1 MIGKTILHYKILEKL
16 GEGGMG
22 VVYKAEDTKLK
33 REVAIKFL
41 PHHISSSEEERKRF
55 EIEAQAAASLNHPNI
70 STIYSIEESSSEVFI
85 VMEYIDG
92 IELKDKIKS
101 GPIPTKEAI
110 NIAIQIA
117 EGLEAAHK
125 KGIVHRDI
133 KSGNVMITKDGK
145 AKIMDFGLAK
155 VGKGMQVTK
164 VGTTVGTVAY
174 MSPEQTR
181 GEEIDNRSDIWS
193 FGVLLYEMITGK
205 QPFKGDYDQA
215 LAYSILNEEPET
227 AEISSTGLQNIILK
241 TLEKEPADRY
251 QSANEILT
259 DLNELRNE
267 SFSKTYSKSKTK
279 LQVKKKNSSWRRRQT
294 GTRWFVPA
302 AIIIFIAFLIVAYI
316 YFNNKSSVN
325 NVSSEIKM
333 IVVLPFE
340 NLGSSEDEY
349 FADGITEE
357 ITSKLSGL
365 SGLGVIARASAAQ
378 YKNSNKSLDEIAK
391 ELGVGYILVGTIRWD
406 KSGNVDKVRVNPELI
421 RTSDGVQMW
430 SEPYES
436 EYSTS
441 FKLQTQIASQVA
453 NAMDINLLQPEKKS
467 LSTNLTENQEAY
479 NLYLKGKDFLDY
491 RNQEPQNKTTAE
503 RLFKQAIYLDPN
515 FAAAYASLSKAYSDM
530 YWFYY
535 DHSEK
540 TIDLSKQAVEKS
552 LELDPEFYG
561 GYASLAWYYYHCK
574 LDYDKAIENFHHS
587 LDLQPNNYDALGG
600 LGAVLRRQGKVEES
614 IPFIERAMNINPLSA
629 QAIFELGASYYWSK
643 KYSEAIPLFQKTMSQ
658 DPISPVSYY
667 HLSACYILSDG
678 DLNNAT
684 EALNRGPKEGVIDKT
699 GYIIQRNTEIDIYN
713 RNFRKALNGLK
724 NSQNLVFYD
733 QFTFVP
739 KDLNIGIIN
748 LYLGRLNDAK
758 KSFNSAINFLN
769 KKIKESPNDSR
780 LYSALGIAYAG
791 LSQKENAVK
800 WAKKGVELMPIS
812 KEALRGQARLNDLA
826 KVYTMVGE
834 YDLAIQILKK
844 LIDIPSEITPA
855 ILKID
860 PMWDKL
866 RGNPEFDKLLAKRK

>member
-1 MIGKTILHYKILEKL
+1 MIGETILHYKILEKL

-41 PHHISSSEEERKRF
+41 PHHISSNDEDRKRF

-70 STIYSIEESSSEVFI
+70 TTIHSIEESDSEVFI

-92 IELKDKIKS
+92 IELKGKIKS
-101 GPIPTKEAI
+101 GSISINEAVD
-110 NIAIQIA
+110 IAIQIA
-117 EGLEAAHK
+117 DGLEAAHK

-155 VGKGMQVTK
+155 VGKGTQVTK

-193 FGVLLYEMITGK
+193 FGVLLYEMVTGK

-215 LAYSILNEEPET
+215 LVYSILNEEPET
-227 AEISSTGLQNIILK
+227 AEISSTALRNIILK
-241 TLEKEPADRY
+241 ALEKEPVERY
-251 QSANEILT
+251 QKVSEMLADLIEIKNETLT
-259 DLNELRNE
+259 R
-267 SFSKTYSKSKTK
+267 TYSRSSERKT
-279 LQVKKKNSSWRRRQT
+279 QIQKKKNK
-294 GTRWFVPA
+294 WFVPA

-316 YFNNKSSVN
+316 YFNSRSSVN

-378 YKNSNKSLDEIAK
+378 YKNTNKSLDEIAK

-406 KSGNVDKVRVNPELI
+406 KSGDVDKVRVNPELI

-515 FAAAYASLSKAYSDM
+515 FAAAYAGLSKAYSDM

-535 DHSEK
+535 DHSQK

-552 LELDPEFYG
+552 LELNPEFYG

-574 LDYDKAIENFHHS
+574 LDYDKAIENFHRS

-643 KYSEAIPLFQKTMSQ
+643 KYSMAIPLFQKSMSQ
-658 DPISPVSYY
+658 DPSSPVSYY

-678 DLNNAT
+678 DLTNAT
-684 EALNRGPKEGVIDKT
+684 EAINSGLKEGVIDKT
-699 GYIIQRNTEIDIYN
+699 GYIIQRNTEIDIYS
-713 RNFRKALNGLK
+713 RNFEEALNDLK
-724 NSQNLVFYD
+724 NSQNLVFD
-733 QFTFVP
+733 EQFTFVP
-739 KDLNIGIIN
+739 KDLNIGIVN

-758 KSFNSAINFLN
+758 KSFNSAIDFLN

-791 LSQKENAVK
+791 LSQKQNAVK
-800 WAKKGVELMPIS
+800 WAKKGVELLPIS

-826 KVYTMVGE
+826 KVYAMVGE

-844 LIDIPSEITPA
+844 LINIPSEITPA

-866 RGNPEFDKLLAKRK
+866 RGNPEFNKLLARQ

>member
-1 MIGKTILHYKILEKL
+1 MIGETILHYKILEKL

-41 PHHISSSEEERKRF
+41 PHHISSNDEDRKRF

-70 STIYSIEESSSEVFI
+70 TTIHSIEESDSEVFI

-92 IELKDKIKS
+92 IESKGKIKS
-101 GPIPTKEAI
+101 GSISINEAVD
-110 NIAIQIA
+110 IAIQIA
-117 EGLEAAHK
+117 DGLEAAHK

-155 VGKGMQVTK
+155 VGKGTQVTK

-193 FGVLLYEMITGK
+193 FGVLLYEMVTGK

-215 LAYSILNEEPET
+215 LVYSILNEEPET
-227 AEISSTGLQNIILK
+227 AEISSTALRNIILK
-241 TLEKEPADRY
+241 ALEKEPVERY
-251 QSANEILT
+251 QKVSEMLADLIEIKNETLT
-259 DLNELRNE
+259 R
-267 SFSKTYSKSKTK
+267 TYSRSSERKT
-279 LQVKKKNSSWRRRQT
+279 QIQKKKNK
-294 GTRWFVPA
+294 WFVPA

-316 YFNNKSSVN
+316 YFNSRSSVN

-378 YKNSNKSLDEIAK
+378 YKNTNKSLDEIAK

-406 KSGNVDKVRVNPELI
+406 KSGDVDKVRVNPELI

-515 FAAAYASLSKAYSDM
+515 FAAAYAGLSKAYSDM

-535 DHSEK
+535 DHSQK

-552 LELDPEFYG
+552 LELNPEFYG

-574 LDYDKAIENFHHS
+574 LDYDKAIENFHRS

-643 KYSEAIPLFQKTMSQ
+643 KYSMAIPLFQKSMSQ
-658 DPISPVSYY
+658 DPSSPVSYY

-678 DLNNAT
+678 DLTNAT
-684 EALNRGPKEGVIDKT
+684 EAINSGLKEGVIDKT
-699 GYIIQRNTEIDIYN
+699 GYIIQRNTEIDIYS
-713 RNFRKALNGLK
+713 RNFEEALNDLK
-724 NSQNLVFYD
+724 NSRNLVFD
-733 QFTFVP
+733 EQFTFVP
-739 KDLNIGIIN
+739 KDLNIGIVN

-758 KSFNSAINFLN
+758 KSFNSAIDFLN

-791 LSQKENAVK
+791 LSQKQNAVK
-800 WAKKGVELMPIS
+800 WAKKGVELLPIS

-866 RGNPEFDKLLAKRK
+866 RGNREFNKLLTKQL

>member
-1 MIGKTILHYKILEKL
+1 MIGETILHYKILEKL

-41 PHHISSSEEERKRF
+41 PHHISSNDEDRKRF

-70 STIYSIEESSSEVFI
+70 TTIHSIEESDSEVFI

-92 IELKDKIKS
+92 IELKGKIKS
-101 GPIPTKEAI
+101 GSISINEAVD
-110 NIAIQIA
+110 IAIQIA
-117 EGLEAAHK
+117 DGLEAAHK

-155 VGKGMQVTK
+155 VGKGTQVTK

-193 FGVLLYEMITGK
+193 FGVLLYEMVTGK

-215 LAYSILNEEPET
+215 LVYSILNEEPET
-227 AEISSTGLQNIILK
+227 AEISSTALRNIILK
-241 TLEKEPADRY
+241 ALEKEPVERY
-251 QSANEILT
+251 QKVSEMLADLIEIKNETLT
-259 DLNELRNE
+259 R
-267 SFSKTYSKSKTK
+267 TYSRSSERKT
-279 LQVKKKNSSWRRRQT
+279 QIQKKKNK
-294 GTRWFVPA
+294 WFVPA

-316 YFNNKSSVN
+316 YFNSRSSVN

-378 YKNSNKSLDEIAK
+378 YKNTNKSLDEIAK

-406 KSGNVDKVRVNPELI
+406 KSGDVDKVRVNPELI

-515 FAAAYASLSKAYSDM
+515 FAAAYAGLSKAYSDM

-535 DHSEK
+535 DHSQK

-552 LELDPEFYG
+552 LELNPEFYG

-574 LDYDKAIENFHHS
+574 LDYDKAIENFHRS

-643 KYSEAIPLFQKTMSQ
+643 KYSMAIPLFQKSMSQ
-658 DPISPVSYY
+658 DPSSPVSYY

-678 DLNNAT
+678 DLTNAT
-684 EALNRGPKEGVIDKT
+684 EAINSGLKEGVIDKT
-699 GYIIQRNTEIDIYN
+699 GYIIQRNTEIDIYS
-713 RNFRKALNGLK
+713 RNFEEALNDLK
-724 NSQNLVFYD
+724 NSQNLVFD
-733 QFTFVP
+733 EQFTFVP
-739 KDLNIGIIN
+739 KDLNIGIVN

-758 KSFNSAINFLN
+758 KSFNSAIDFLN

-791 LSQKENAVK
+791 LGQKENAVK
-800 WAKKGVELMPIS
+800 WAKNGVELLPVS

-826 KVYTMVGE
+826 KVYAMVGE

-844 LIDIPSEITPA
+844 LINIPSEITPA

-866 RGNPEFDKLLAKRK
+866 RGNPEFNKLLARQ

>member
-1 MIGKTILHYKILEKL
+1 MIGETILHYKILEKL

-41 PHHISSSEEERKRF
+41 PHHISSNDEDRKRF

-70 STIYSIEESSSEVFI
+70 TTIHSIEESDSEVFI

-92 IELKDKIKS
+92 IESKGKIKS
-101 GPIPTKEAI
+101 GSISINEAVD
-110 NIAIQIA
+110 IAIQIA
-117 EGLEAAHK
+117 DGLEAAHK

-193 FGVLLYEMITGK
+193 FGVLLYEMVTGK

-215 LAYSILNEEPET
+215 LVYSILNEEPET
-227 AEISSTGLQNIILK
+227 AEISSTALRNIILK
-241 TLEKEPADRY
+241 ALEKEPVERY
-251 QSANEILT
+251 QKVSEMLADLIEIKNETLT
-259 DLNELRNE
+259 R
-267 SFSKTYSKSKTK
+267 TYSRSSERKT
-279 LQVKKKNSSWRRRQT
+279 QIQKKKNK
-294 GTRWFVPA
+294 WFVPA

-316 YFNNKSSVN
+316 YFNSRSSVN

-378 YKNSNKSLDEIAK
+378 YKNTNKSLDEIAK

-406 KSGNVDKVRVNPELI
+406 KSGDVDKVRVNPELI

-515 FAAAYASLSKAYSDM
+515 FAAAYAGLSKAYSDM

-535 DHSEK
+535 DHSQK

-552 LELDPEFYG
+552 LELNPEFYG
-561 GYASLAWYYYHCK
+561 GYASLAWYYYHCR

-643 KYSEAIPLFQKTMSQ
+643 KYSMAIPLFQKSMSQ
-658 DPISPVSYY
+658 DPSSPVSYY

-678 DLNNAT
+678 DLTNAT
-684 EALNRGPKEGVIDKT
+684 EAINSGLKEGVIDKT
-699 GYIIQRNTEIDIYN
+699 GYIIQRNTEIDIYS
-713 RNFRKALNGLK
+713 RNFEEALNDLK
-724 NSQNLVFYD
+724 NSRNLVFD
-733 QFTFVP
+733 EQFTFVP
-739 KDLNIGIIN
+739 KDLNIGIVN

-758 KSFNSAINFLN
+758 KSFNSAIDFLN

-791 LSQKENAVK
+791 LSQKQNAVK
-800 WAKKGVELMPIS
+800 WAKKGVELLPIS

-826 KVYTMVGE
+826 KVYAMVGE

-844 LIDIPSEITPA
+844 LINIPSEITPA

-866 RGNPEFDKLLAKRK
+866 RGNPEFNKLLARQ

>member
-1 MIGKTILHYKILEKL
+1 MIGETILHYKILEKL

-41 PHHISSSEEERKRF
+41 PHHISSNDEDRKRF

-70 STIYSIEESSSEVFI
+70 TTIHSIEESDSEVFI

-92 IELKDKIKS
+92 IESKGKIKS
-101 GPIPTKEAI
+101 GSISINEAVD
-110 NIAIQIA
+110 IAIQIA
-117 EGLEAAHK
+117 DGLEAAHK

-155 VGKGMQVTK
+155 VGKGTQVTK

-193 FGVLLYEMITGK
+193 FGVLLYEMVTGK

-215 LAYSILNEEPET
+215 LVYSILNEEPET

-241 TLEKEPADRY
+241 ALEKEPAERY
-251 QSANEILT
+251 QNVSEMLSDLTEIKNETLT
-259 DLNELRNE
+259 RTYTRSSER
-267 SFSKTYSKSKTK
+267 KT
-279 LQVKKKNSSWRRRQT
+279 QVQKKKNK
-294 GTRWFVPA
+294 WFVPA
-302 AIIIFIAFLIVAYI
+302 AIIIFVAFLIAAYI

-325 NVSSEIKM
+325 NASSEIKM

-340 NLGSSEDEY
+340 NLGSPEDEY

-378 YKNSNKSLDEIAK
+378 YKNTNKSLDEIAK

-406 KSGNVDKVRVNPELI
+406 KSGDVDKVRVNPELI

-515 FAAAYASLSKAYSDM
+515 FAAAYAGLSKAYSDM

-535 DHSEK
+535 DHSQK

-552 LELDPEFYG
+552 LELNPEFYG

-574 LDYDKAIENFHHS
+574 LDYDKAIENFHRS

-643 KYSEAIPLFQKTMSQ
+643 KYSMAIPLFQKSMSQ
-658 DPISPVSYY
+658 DPSSPVSYY

-678 DLNNAT
+678 DLTNAT
-684 EALNRGPKEGVIDKT
+684 EAINSGLKEGVIDKT
-699 GYIIQRNTEIDIYN
+699 GYIIQRNTEIDIYS
-713 RNFRKALNGLK
+713 RNFEEALNDLK
-724 NSQNLVFYD
+724 NSRNLVFD
-733 QFTFVP
+733 EQFTFVP
-739 KDLNIGIIN
+739 KDLNIGIVN

-758 KSFNSAINFLN
+758 KSFNSAIDFLN

-791 LSQKENAVK
+791 LSQKQNAVK
-800 WAKKGVELMPIS
+800 WAKKGVELLPVS

-826 KVYTMVGE
+826 KVYAMVGE

-844 LIDIPSEITPA
+844 LINIPSEITPA

-866 RGNPEFDKLLAKRK
+866 RGNPEFNKLLARQ

>member
-1 MIGKTILHYKILEKL
+1 MIGETILHYKILEKL

-41 PHHISSSEEERKRF
+41 PHHISSNDEDRKRF

-70 STIYSIEESSSEVFI
+70 TTIHSIEESDSEVFI

-92 IELKDKIKS
+92 IELKGKIKS
-101 GPIPTKEAI
+101 GSISINEAVD
-110 NIAIQIA
+110 IAIQIA
-117 EGLEAAHK
+117 DGLEAAHK

-155 VGKGMQVTK
+155 VGKGTQVTK

-193 FGVLLYEMITGK
+193 FGVLLYEMVTGK

-215 LAYSILNEEPET
+215 LVYSILNEEPET
-227 AEISSTGLQNIILK
+227 AEISSTALRNIILK
-241 TLEKEPADRY
+241 ALEKEPVERY
-251 QSANEILT
+251 QKVSEMLADLIEIKNETLT
-259 DLNELRNE
+259 R
-267 SFSKTYSKSKTK
+267 TYSRSSERKT
-279 LQVKKKNSSWRRRQT
+279 QIQKKKNK
-294 GTRWFVPA
+294 WFVPA

-316 YFNNKSSVN
+316 YFNSRSSVN

-378 YKNSNKSLDEIAK
+378 YKNTNKSLDEIAK

-406 KSGNVDKVRVNPELI
+406 KSGDVDKVRVNPELI

-515 FAAAYASLSKAYSDM
+515 FAAAYAGLSKAYSDM

-535 DHSEK
+535 DHSQK

-552 LELDPEFYG
+552 LELNPEFYG

-574 LDYDKAIENFHHS
+574 LDYDKAIENFHRS

-643 KYSEAIPLFQKTMSQ
+643 KYSMAIPLFQKSMSQ
-658 DPISPVSYY
+658 DPSSPVSYY

-678 DLNNAT
+678 DLTNAT
-684 EALNRGPKEGVIDKT
+684 EAINSGLKEGVIDKT
-699 GYIIQRNTEIDIYN
+699 GYIIQRNTEIDIYS
-713 RNFRKALNGLK
+713 RNFEEALNDLK
-724 NSQNLVFYD
+724 NSRNLVFD
-733 QFTFVP
+733 EQFTFVP
-739 KDLNIGIIN
+739 KDLNIGIVN

-758 KSFNSAINFLN
+758 KSFNSAIDFLN

-791 LSQKENAVK
+791 LSQKQNAVK
-800 WAKKGVELMPIS
+800 WAKKGVELLPIS

-826 KVYTMVGE
+826 KVYAMVGE

-844 LIDIPSEITPA
+844 LINIPSEITPA

-866 RGNPEFDKLLAKRK
+866 RGNPEFNKLLARQ

>member
-1 MIGKTILHYKILEKL
+1 MIGETILHYKILEKL

-41 PHHISSSEEERKRF
+41 PHHISSNDEDRKRF

-70 STIYSIEESSSEVFI
+70 TTIHSIEESDSEVFI

-92 IELKDKIKS
+92 IELKGKIKS
-101 GPIPTKEAI
+101 GSISINEAVD
-110 NIAIQIA
+110 IAIQIA
-117 EGLEAAHK
+117 DGLEAAHK

-155 VGKGMQVTK
+155 VGKGTQVTK

-193 FGVLLYEMITGK
+193 FGVLLYEMVTGK

-215 LAYSILNEEPET
+215 LVYSILNEEPET
-227 AEISSTGLQNIILK
+227 AEISSTALRNIILK
-241 TLEKEPADRY
+241 ALEKEPVERY
-251 QSANEILT
+251 QKVSEMLADLIEIKNETLT
-259 DLNELRNE
+259 R
-267 SFSKTYSKSKTK
+267 TYSRSSERKT
-279 LQVKKKNSSWRRRQT
+279 QIQKKKNK
-294 GTRWFVPA
+294 WFVPA

-316 YFNNKSSVN
+316 YFNSRSSVN

-378 YKNSNKSLDEIAK
+378 YKNTNKSLDEIAK

-406 KSGNVDKVRVNPELI
+406 KSGDVDKVRVNPELI

-515 FAAAYASLSKAYSDM
+515 FAAAYAGLSKAYSDM

-535 DHSEK
+535 DHSQK

-552 LELDPEFYG
+552 LELNPEFYG

-574 LDYDKAIENFHHS
+574 LDYDKAIENFHRS

-629 QAIFELGASYYWSK
+629 QAIFELGASYYWGK
-643 KYSEAIPLFQKTMSQ
+643 KYSMAIPLFQKSMSQ
-658 DPISPVSYY
+658 DPSSPVSYY

-678 DLNNAT
+678 DLTNAT
-684 EALNRGPKEGVIDKT
+684 EAINSGLKEGVIDKT
-699 GYIIQRNTEIDIYN
+699 GYIIQRNTEIDIYS
-713 RNFRKALNGLK
+713 RNFEEALNDLK
-724 NSQNLVFYD
+724 NSQNLVFD
-733 QFTFVP
+733 EQFTFVP
-739 KDLNIGIIN
+739 KDLNIGIVN

-758 KSFNSAINFLN
+758 KSFNSAIDFLN

-791 LSQKENAVK
+791 LSQKQNAVK
-800 WAKKGVELMPIS
+800 WAKKGVELLPIS

-826 KVYTMVGE
+826 KVYAMVGE

-844 LIDIPSEITPA
+844 LINIPSEITPA

-866 RGNPEFDKLLAKRK
+866 RGNPEFNKLLARQ